1 MLLVCRV
8 LYYKDIQ
15 ICPTHNPLAA
25 FKAKPRK
32 EACQEKQVYSTRI
45 KEKHIRKGE
54 PRVSGESIQE
64 LLALSQSPEPEERRF
79 AAEFLCP
86 GHVRRRIDEV
96 CDALYRMLEDPELKV
111 RKAA

>member
-1 MLLVCRV
+1 M
-8 LYYKDIQ
+8 
-15 ICPTHNPLAA
+15 
-25 FKAKPRK
+25 PRK
-32 EACQEKQVYSTRI
+32 TGLLNTHQRKAY
-45 KEKHIRKGE
+45 RKGE

-96 CDALYRMLEDPELKV
+96 WMRCIGCWKIQN
-111 RKAA
+111 